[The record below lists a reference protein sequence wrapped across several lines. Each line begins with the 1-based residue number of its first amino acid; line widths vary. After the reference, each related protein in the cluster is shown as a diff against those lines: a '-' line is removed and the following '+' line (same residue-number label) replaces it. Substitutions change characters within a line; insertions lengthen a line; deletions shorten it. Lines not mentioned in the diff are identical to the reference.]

1 VKKLLGV
8 LFLFLLSCATRIPVS
23 PAASVA
29 YLSVKVDG
37 EEIGSATG
45 FAVSSTEMVTSGH
58 VCEAALDYF
67 GEVTSPSLGRLTIVA
82 TDFDADLC
90 VLTSRVPL
98 VPLKIA
104 DYSQLEKG
112 DKASIFGFPL
122 GVGPLL
128 TTGFVE
134 NPYYIIFDSPFLLLS
149 VPAAPGN
156 SGSPV
161 LNEAGEV
168 IGVLSMGPPFYPQ
181 LSFAS
186 TGSDLVAFLVEARK

>member
-1 VKKLLGV
+1 MKLLGA
-8 LFLFLLSCATRIPVS
+8 LFLFLL
-23 PAASVA
+23 AACSSTPNESVA

-45 FAVSSTEMVTSGH
+45 FAVSESEMVTSGH

-67 GEVTSPSLGRLTIVA
+67 GEVTSPRLGKLTMVA
-82 TDFDADLC
+82 VDHDADLC

-98 VPLKIA
+98 KPLKIA
-104 DYSQLEKG
+104 NYSQLKRG
-112 DKASIFGFPL
+112 DKASIFGYPL

-134 NPYYIIFDSPFLLLS
+134 NPYYIIFDLPFLLVS

-161 LNEAGEV
+161 LNEDGEV

-186 TGSDLVAFLVEARK
+186 TGSDLVAFLAQARK